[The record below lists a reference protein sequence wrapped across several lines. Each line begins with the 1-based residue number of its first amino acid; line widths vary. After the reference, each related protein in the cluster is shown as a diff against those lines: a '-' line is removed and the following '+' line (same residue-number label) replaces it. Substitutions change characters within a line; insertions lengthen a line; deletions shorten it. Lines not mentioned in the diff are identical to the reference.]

1 MSLKKKS
8 NKKSSNQQSLAAS
21 GGNSVNNKGSGTS
34 LPEGSRT
41 RLLELFSMIEKEFE
55 TLHAENAACK
65 FNVLHDAAIH
75 HVNICYYCL
84 ILISD
89 RDTLIVKLIV
99 LLSFPSTK

>member
-8 NKKSSNQQSLAAS
+8 NKKNSNQQSLAAS
-21 GGNSVNNKGSGTS
+21 GGDSVIKGGGTS
-34 LPEGSRT
+34 LPESSRT

-65 FNVLHDAAIH
+65 FYVLHDVALH
-75 HVNICYYCL
+75 HVNMCYYYV
-84 ILISD
+84 ILINNGD
-89 RDTLIVKLIV
+89 PLVVKFIV

>member
-8 NKKSSNQQSLAAS
+8 NKKNSNQQSLAAS
-21 GGNSVNNKGSGTS
+21 GGDSVIKRSGTS

-65 FNVLHDAAIH
+65 FNIL
-75 HVNICYYCL
+75 YY
-84 ILISD
+84 
-89 RDTLIVKLIV
+89 T
-99 LLSFPSTK
+99 